1 MKAKTPP
8 HIQTPANTQPCGCG
22 KRCGVATVETAVC
35 LPFILLMVF
44 AGVEFSNVV
53 FLKQTVNLAAYEAA
67 KTLTAPG
74 DNNALA
80 IQTAQGIMTT
90 RRTPNYTISITPAVT
105 ENTPRGTSV
114 SVTVTASASNLSLVE
129 FDDLVILEPVE
140 TMLSSPIPI
149 SLLTPLSLLAELL
162 ARLCL
167 ASSR

>member
-1 MKAKTPP
+1 MKTKTPP

-22 KRCGVATVETAVC
+22 KRRGVATVETAVC

-105 ENTPRGTSV
+105 ENTPRGTRV
-114 SVTVTASASNLSLVE
+114 SVTVTASASNLS
-129 FDDLVILEPVE
+129 FGPVSFMGGRSVTAVV
-140 TMLSSPIPI
+140 TM
-149 SLLTPLSLLAELL
+149 
-162 ARLCL
+162 ARL
-167 ASSR
+167 